1 MAFEE
6 VNVVML
12 KNSVNN
18 ALSMINYNNSK
29 EIIDGITNNDVWNN
43 KSRDNFKRALN
54 KLVNEKYSKLEKK
67 LNSLLLVADKIEEY
81 QELSRLNVESQE
93 KLNEISKLL
102 NDNQLGEL
110 ENSENLKMN
119 EELNKNILEN
129 ETKMEV
135 IINTIN
141 NDF

>member
-54 KLVNEKYSKLEKK
+54 KLVSEKYSKLEKK
-67 LNSLLLVADKIEEY
+67 LNSLLLIADKIEEY
-81 QELSRLNVESQE
+81 QELSKLNIESQE

-102 NDNQLGEL
+102 NDNQLSEL

>member
-93 KLNEISKLL
+93 KLNEISQLL
-102 NDNQLGEL
+102 DNNQLGEL

-129 ETKMEV
+129 ETKMKV